1 MSAAPGLKRVHTVSE
16 TSHAALE
23 EMLRSP
29 PAANPRYAAKWLVKA
44 LEMSCCPGRRV
55 GCLTCAGSEAE
66 PTNAQ
71 TQGSSS
77 GGPKSVMLNG
87 GQNAGSCGAIALAF
101 VISMKNG
108 SKRLAGTATNVTRP
122 GPSPT

>member
-1 MSAAPGLKRVHTVSE
+1 MKTVPDSFRTDEWPKSAGEAVARPADR
-16 TSHAALE
+16 AL
-23 EMLRSP
+23 RRDGASP
-29 PAANPRYAAKWLVKA
+29 RREPRLPY
-44 LEMSCCPGRRV
+44 GRRTRPKE
-55 GCLTCAGSEAE
+55 GAAE

-71 TQGSSS
+71 AQGSSS

-87 GQNAGSCGAIALAF
+87 DQNAGSCGAIALAF